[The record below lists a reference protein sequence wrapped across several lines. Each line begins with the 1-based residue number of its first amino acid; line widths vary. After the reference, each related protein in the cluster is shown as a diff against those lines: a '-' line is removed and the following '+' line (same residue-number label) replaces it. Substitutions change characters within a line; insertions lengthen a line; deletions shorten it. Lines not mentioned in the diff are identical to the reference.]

1 MYKKWAFFLV
11 VVILVS
17 CSSRKKKGITNH
29 QAIRNNKEVQKINK
43 DAIASYTTFG
53 GVNQYIDRFRN
64 IAVQEMN
71 IYGIPASITLAQGLL
86 ESGNGNG
93 ELAVVANNHFGIKCT
108 SDWKGKSYFKNDDKV
123 NDCFRVYDNPES
135 SFRDHSEFLKRKRY
149 AHLFELDKNDYEG
162 WADGLKAA
170 GYATN
175 PRYPQLIVG
184 LIKKYNLDQF
194 DMSETDYQ
202 KIKREDRVLSQINK
216 NIGKQS
222 KDSLQKAP
230 SPTKLVVTPQVLP
243 VSNNKTYQVKQGD
256 TLYNVSKRFGLSVD
270 ELKALNTIG
279 DDQIKIGQ
287 QLIIAHQ

>member
-1 MYKKWAFFLV
+1 MNKKWAFFLA
-11 VVILVS
+11 VIVFAS
-17 CSSRKKKGITNH
+17 CQSQKKGINNH
-29 QAIRNNKEVQKINK
+29 QASRNNESIQKLNEE
-43 DAIASYTTFG
+43 AISHYTTFG
-53 GVNQYIDRFRN
+53 DVNQYIDRFRN

-108 SDWKGKSYFKNDDKV
+108 SDWKGKSYFKNDDKI

-149 AHLFELDKNDYEG
+149 AHLFELEKNDYEG
-162 WADGLKAA
+162 WANGLKAA

-175 PRYPQLIVG
+175 PRYPQLIIG
-184 LIKKYNLDQF
+184 LIKKYNLDQY

-202 KIKREDRVLSQINK
+202 KIKREDRVLTQINK
-216 NIGKQS
+216 NIGKQT
-222 KDSLQKAP
+222 KDSLQHADAP
-230 SPTKLVVTPQVLP
+230 VKMQFTPVGR
-243 VSNNKTYQVKQGD
+243 TYQVKQGD

-270 ELKALNTIG
+270 ELKALNTMG
-279 DDQIKIGQ
+279 EDNIKIGQ
-287 QLIIAHQ
+287 QLIIAH

>member
-1 MYKKWAFFLV
+1 MYKKWAFFCVLIV
-11 VVILVS
+11 LAS
-17 CSSRKKKGITNH
+17 CSSRKSGITNH
-29 QAIRNNKEVQKINK
+29 QAEKNNKSIQKLNK
-43 DAIASYTTFG
+43 DAISQYTTFG
-53 GVNQYIDRFRN
+53 GVSQYIDRFRS

-108 SDWKGKSYFKNDDKV
+108 SDWKGKSYFKNDDKI

-149 AHLFELDKNDYEG
+149 AHLFELEKNDYEG
-162 WADGLKAA
+162 WAYGLKAA

-175 PRYPQLIVG
+175 PMYPQLIIG

-194 DMSETDYQ
+194 DISETDYQ
-202 KIKREDRVLSQINK
+202 KIKREDRVLTQINK

-222 KDSLQKAP
+222 KDSLQHAP
-230 SPTKLVVTPQVLP
+230 SPTKLVVAPAVVP
-243 VSNNKTYQVKQGD
+243 IINNKTYQVKQGD

-270 ELKALNTIG
+270 ELKALNMIG
-279 DDQIKIGQ
+279 EDNIKIGQ
-287 QLIIAHQ
+287 QLIIAH

>member
-1 MYKKWAFFLV
+1 MYKKWAFFM
-11 VVILVS
+11 VVIILAS
-17 CSSRKKKGITNH
+17 CGSRKKKGITSR
-29 QAIRNNKEVQKINK
+29 QATRNNKSVQKINK
-43 DAIASYTTFG
+43 DAIANYTTFG
-53 GVNQYIDRFRN
+53 GVGQYIDRFRN

-108 SDWKGKSYFKNDDKV
+108 SDWKGKSYYKNDDKI

-184 LIKKYNLDQF
+184 LIKKYNLDQY
-194 DMSETDYQ
+194 DISETDYQ
-202 KIKREDRVLSQINK
+202 KIKREDRVLTQINK

-230 SPTKLVVTPQVLP
+230 SPTKLVVSPQILP
-243 VSNNKTYQVKQGD
+243 ISNNKSYEVKQGD

-279 DDQIKIGQ
+279 DDNIKIGQ
-287 QLIIAHQ
+287 QLIIAH

>member
-1 MYKKWAFFLV
+1 MYKKWAYFCALI
-11 VVILVS
+11 ILAS
-17 CSSRKKKGITNH
+17 CSSRKNGITPH
-29 QAIRNNKEVQKINK
+29 QAEKNNKSIQKINK
-43 DAIASYTTFG
+43 DAISQYATFG
-53 GVNQYIDRFRN
+53 GVPQYIERFRG

-108 SDWKGKSYFKNDDKV
+108 SDWKGKSYFKNDDKI

-149 AHLFELDKNDYEG
+149 AALFELNKNDYEG
-162 WADGLKAA
+162 WAYGLKAA

-175 PRYPQLIVG
+175 PQYPQLIIG
-184 LIKKYNLDQF
+184 LIKRYNLDQF

-202 KIKREDRVLSQINK
+202 KIKREDRVLTQINK
-216 NIGKQS
+216 NIGKPA
-222 KDSLQKAP
+222 KDTLAHAQPPA
-230 SPTKLVVTPQVLP
+230 KLVVKPAVIP
-243 VSNNKTYQVKQGD
+243 VIGSKTYQVKQGD

-270 ELKALNTIG
+270 ELKALNMMG
-279 DDQIKIGQ
+279 EDNIKIGQ
-287 QLIIAHQ
+287 QLIIAH

>member
-1 MYKKWAFFLV
+1 MYKKWAFF
-11 VVILVS
+11 ILLIIIVS
-17 CSSRKKKGITNH
+17 CKSKKKGITSH
-29 QAIRNNKEVQKINK
+29 QATRNNKEVQKLNK
-43 DAIASYTTFG
+43 EAISHYTTFG
-53 GVNQYIDRFRN
+53 DVNQYIDRFRN

-71 IYGIPASITLAQGLL
+71 IYGIPASITLAQGLI

-108 SDWKGKSYFKNDDKV
+108 SDWKGKSYFKNDDKI

-149 AHLFELDKNDYEG
+149 APLFELDKNDYEG
-162 WADGLKAA
+162 WAKGLKAA

-175 PRYPQLIVG
+175 PAYPQLLIN
-184 LIKKYNLDQF
+184 LIKKYNLDQY

-202 KIKREDRVLSQINK
+202 KIKREDRVLAQINK
-216 NIGKQS
+216 NIGKPS
-222 KDSLQKAP
+222 KDSLQHAP
-230 SPTKLVVTPQVLP
+230 SPVKLVVAPQVIP
-243 VSNNKTYQVKQGD
+243 ISNNKTYQVKQGD

-270 ELKALNTIG
+270 ELKALNSIG

-287 QLIIAHQ
+287 QLIIAQ